1 MTVARRR
8 TADSLLSSDD
18 QAPWLVTYADLMT
31 LLLVFFVLL
40 FSLSNID
47 RERYK
52 SAIERVKVQ
61 VDQKKVPTALMELM
75 ELMETSDTMDQRF
88 TIEEITGLRTR
99 ETGLIKDL
107 NRFVV
112 NKNDSNMIRTQ
123 KIQGKIIVTINGQA
137 LFDSGSAA
145 LKTKAAPILDQI
157 VAVVFEYPE
166 YDINI
171 KGYTDDIPIATQQF
185 PSNWELSA
193 IRATTVLKHLIQ
205 RGIRPKR
212 LTATGYADMEPLVPN
227 ISDANRALNRR
238 VEFVLEKK
246 AIPY

>member
-1 MTVARRR
+1 MTVARK
-8 TADSLLSSDD
+8 TTSDSLVSNDD
-18 QAPWLVTYADLMT
+18 EAPWLVTYADLMT

-40 FSLSNID
+40 FSLSNLD
-47 RERYK
+47 KERYK
-52 SAIERVKVQ
+52 SAVERVKIQ
-61 VDQKKVPTALMELM
+61 ISEEKDSLALMELI
-75 ELMETSDTMDQRF
+75 ELMEIYDNTDQQI

-99 ETGLIKDL
+99 ETGLMRDL

-112 NKNDSNMIRTQ
+112 NKNDSNLIKTHMVE
-123 KIQGKIIVTINGQA
+123 GKIIITINGQA

-145 LKTKAAPILDQI
+145 LKAKAVPILDQI
-157 VAVVFEYPE
+157 VSVVFEYPE

-171 KGYTDDIPIATQQF
+171 KGYTDDIPISTEQF

-193 IRATTVLKHLIQ
+193 IRATTVLKHIIQ

-212 LTATGYADMEPLVPN
+212 LTATGYADMDPLYPN

-246 AIPY
+246 TAQ